1 MPLDSRPT
9 WKRKMPSICHHVM
22 LLVAVLQGTFFW
34 QDGEAAAQIGPDPT
48 ATQPYFSTVGQSYRV
63 KTHDTVVLPCE
74 VINPGHYMLVWK
86 KGIAVLAAGP
96 TKVTPD
102 NRIRLVDGYNLEISN
117 VQTQDAGDYACQIAT
132 LQPIEIIHTVEILV
146 PPRIDYVSSDGTRK
160 GAMEVKKGSAVT
172 LECRASGNP
181 VPTITWTRRNNLLP
195 SGEKTVKG
203 TSITIEQANR
213 HQAGVYQCTASNG
226 VGEPVTQNITLNV
239 LYAPEI
245 EVERGW
251 VHSGEGNE
259 AQLACIVHAEPPAE
273 VLWYRD
279 TMRLD
284 TTERRIMEARGSR
297 HTLIIR
303 KVQAS
308 DFANY
313 TCMADNQIG
322 KTRQKLELSGRPNPA
337 IFVSD
342 PRGKYRDMYN
352 ISWNVNSYT
361 PIEEFKLSFRKLPVS
376 SPQALPGHQQPP
388 PPQQQLQPPP
398 NNRRQ
403 SRKDNDTY
411 SYTIYGHPALR
422 SDWNDVILSPIP
434 SGKPTQKM
442 TYLIRGL
449 EPSSQYEARVE
460 AKNRF
465 GWSRSSDSF
474 TFYTTGMEPEVRDL
488 GMTAYNNVA
497 SSMCTVVPLLFTAL
511 VAITWS

>member
-1 MPLDSRPT
+1 
-9 WKRKMPSICHHVM
+9 
-22 LLVAVLQGTFFW
+22 
-34 QDGEAAAQIGPDPT
+34 
-48 ATQPYFSTVGQSYRV
+48 
-63 KTHDTVVLPCE
+63 
-74 VINPGHYMLVWK
+74 HYMLVWK

-132 LQPIEIIHTVEILV
+132 LQPIEIIHTVEILAHV
-146 PPRIDYVSSDGTRK
+146 NIRVQSIDQKFTSTNFGNLVKIQLLSKNFSINNFHIPHSDRLLRPLG
-160 GAMEVKKGSAVT
+160 EQNPGSQMRNSPGVEAPQR
-172 LECRASGNP
+172 ECALCTSACINSCDTNP
-181 VPTITWTRRNNLLP
+181 FCC
-195 SGEKTVKG
+195 
-203 TSITIEQANR
+203 AD
-213 HQAGVYQCTASNG
+213 
-226 VGEPVTQNITLNV
+226 
-239 LYAPEI
+239 APEI

-361 PIEEFKLSFRKLPVS
+361 PIEEFKLYFRKLP
-376 SPQALPGHQQPP
+376 
-388 PPQQQLQPPP
+388 
-398 NNRRQ
+398 
-403 SRKDNDTY
+403 DNDTH
-411 SYTIYGHPALR
+411 SYPMYGHPAVR

-465 GWSRSSDSF
+465 GWSQSSDSF
-474 TFYTTGMEPEVRDL
+474 TFYTTGVENSLFEPSPDPEVLAEPEVRDL
-488 GMTAYNNVA
+488 GMTAYNSMA
-497 SSMCTVVPLLFTAL
+497 SSVYTVAPLLFTAL
-511 VAITWS
+511 IAVTWS